1 MALLVVGCGSTNPDN
16 PGTKPS
22 HQPTASPAA
31 TESNAPNPCLGQGGS
46 ATAPGARPDL
56 QGYLGLSEHAA
67 EVTANDAGQTLRVAG
82 RDGKCF
88 ALTMDYN
95 PERVNIYLQNDHV
108 TAATLG

>member
-1 MALLVVGCGSTNPDN
+1 MALLVAACGSTNPDN